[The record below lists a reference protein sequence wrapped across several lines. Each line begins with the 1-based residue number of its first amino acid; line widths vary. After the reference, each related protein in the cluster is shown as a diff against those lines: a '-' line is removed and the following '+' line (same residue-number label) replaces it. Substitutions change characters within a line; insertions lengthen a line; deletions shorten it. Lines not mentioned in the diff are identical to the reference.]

1 MLSRPQISVAILLD
15 KFITASSAA
24 QVWRMGLREWGDG
37 GGGGSEGAEDASKLG
52 GLFTYEFVKCSELG
66 LRHVANRLP
75 DLQSVS
81 QLILK
86 GCSCCV

>member
-1 MLSRPQISVAILLD
+1 M
-15 KFITASSAA
+15 
-24 QVWRMGLREWGDG
+24 G

-75 DLQSVS
+75 DLQSIS
-81 QLILK
+81 QVILK